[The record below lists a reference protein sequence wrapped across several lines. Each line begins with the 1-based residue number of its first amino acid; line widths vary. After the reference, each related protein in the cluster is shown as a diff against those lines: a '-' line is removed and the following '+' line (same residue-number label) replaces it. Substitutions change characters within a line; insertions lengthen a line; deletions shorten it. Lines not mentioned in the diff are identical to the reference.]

1 MEAPRNFYQSNR
13 RRAAGDAEA
22 RSAPSRVRHEI
33 SRTNGRIKSA
43 NYDADAGAEQIP
55 DESRAQVQ
63 IRQVFSEV
71 GLLLLLLFIEG
82 LLREKS
88 RNQLMPATLSSRP
101 CVCVTQQLELLLALL
116 LVQDEVLLSVCLFH
130 KLLFLIS
137 MLSVGAGA
145 CPSASNGSLRVCLCL
160 FEVIRL
166 IGVGAGCL

>member
-1 MEAPRNFYQSNR
+1 MEASRNFYQSN

-33 SRTNGRIKSA
+33 SRTNGRIKCA
-43 NYDADAGAEQIP
+43 NCDADAGAEQIL

-71 GLLLLLLFIEG
+71 GLLLLLFIEG
-82 LLREKS
+82 LLRKKS